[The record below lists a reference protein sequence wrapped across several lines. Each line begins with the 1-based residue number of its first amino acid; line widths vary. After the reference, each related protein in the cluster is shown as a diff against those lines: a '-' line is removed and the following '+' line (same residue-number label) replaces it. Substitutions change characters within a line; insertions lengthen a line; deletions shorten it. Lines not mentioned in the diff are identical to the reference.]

1 MVSLFFMEL
10 VHFGVQLGLSIDIF
24 MNGSTRQRA
33 DEWLGMGDKVIVSVL
48 VFFLAFNVMSMFL
61 LGQLIMLHMKLQRQT
76 LTTYEFIVVDSKRK
90 RELAKLKGDLERQ
103 RIHEIDYA
111 RRNGHRFR
119 VFRLKCGGFCRDT
132 LHCAILDPLDMPKPY
147 EPDPEAGFGAV
158 LGANNANGFTIN
170 NINEQA
176 SKERTTTDNTSDTTK
191 NYKDIDKQTDTTT
204 AIDDNRTHSSHNV
217 TLALT
222 STATIPQ
229 SGSNTSSSSPLHSP
243 NGGDE
248 TCFSESGVRGHA
260 EPVVR
265 LSPLPL
271 SLQSPLE
278 HQPPPPP
285 MASASSKSFDNSD
298 DGGDDVDEA
307 NDQTLMAAASISEL
321 HFQ

>member
-1 MVSLFFMEL
+1 MEL

-61 LGQLIMLHMKLQRQT
+61 LGQLIMLHTNLQRQT

-90 RELAKLKGDLERQ
+90 RELGKLKGDLERQ

-119 VFRLKCGGFCRDT
+119 LFRLKCGGFSRNT

-158 LGANNANGFTIN
+158 LGANNANSFTTN
-170 NINEQA
+170 NANEQA
-176 SKERTTTDNTSDTTK
+176 CKDRTTTDSSSTT
-191 NYKDIDKQTDTTT
+191 KQTDTATVN
-204 AIDDNRTHSSHNV
+204 DDNRTHSSHNV

-222 STATIPQ
+222 ATATIPQ
-229 SGSNTSSSSPLHSP
+229 SGSITSSGSPQHSP

-248 TCFSESGVRGHA
+248 ACSSEAGVRGHA

-271 SLQSPLE
+271 SQQSPQE

-285 MASASSKSFDNSD
+285 MASATSKSFDSSD
-298 DGGDDVDEA
+298 DGGGDDEA
-307 NDQTLMAAASISEL
+307 HGQPLMAAASISEL